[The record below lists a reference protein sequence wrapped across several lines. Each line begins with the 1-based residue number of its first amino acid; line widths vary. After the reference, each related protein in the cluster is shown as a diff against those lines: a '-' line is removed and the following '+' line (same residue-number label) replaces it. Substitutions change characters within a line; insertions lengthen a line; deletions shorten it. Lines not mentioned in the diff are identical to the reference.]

1 MAEQYANSVVTTLNG
16 AIAAGDLSL
25 VVASAT
31 GMPATGDFRLK
42 IDSELLIC
50 TARTGTTLTVT
61 RAAESTTAAA
71 HSSGS
76 TVSLVLTAA
85 QISAL
90 AVGPASS
97 TDHAVARFDGA
108 TGKLLQ
114 NTSALTV
121 ADDGTIGFPDGIRQ
135 TFNPNGTN
143 AGVNVGSH
151 AGVPSSLS
159 DGDVFYDSSANA
171 LKARVNG
178 TTVNL
183 SAGTSSS
190 TRVVGLVIDG
200 GGSAISTGVKG
211 YTRVPFAGTISKV
224 TMLADQSGS
233 IVVDVWK
240 DTYANYPPTDADSI
254 TASAPP
260 TISAATKSEDATL
273 TGWTTSVS
281 AGDVFGFNVDS
292 ASTVTRVSVL
302 IEVTV

>member
-97 TDHAVARFDGA
+97 TDNAVARFDGT

-121 ADDGTIGFPDGIRQ
+121 ADDGTITFPDGIRQ

-159 DGDVFYDSSANA
+159 NGDVFYDSSANA

-190 TRVVGLVIDG
+190 TRVVGIVLDG
-200 GGSAISTGVKG
+200 GGSAITTGVKG
-211 YTRVPFAGTISKV
+211 YTRVPYAGTISKV

-260 TISAATKSEDATL
+260 TISAATKSEDSTL
-273 TGWTTSVS
+273 TGWTTSV
-281 AGDVFGFNVDS
+281 AVGDVFGFNVDS